1 MEWRNKISQLV
12 RIINTCIKQKR
23 CIIYIVAA
31 VALQAQFCECEELLP
46 GRAVRLAPVRAWQVL
61 FVFTNLLCK
70 GLGECVIM
78 KGEKEMTEIKFENLQ
93 ISNDYM
99 FKEVM
104 KSNKGLC
111 KILVGSIM
119 QQEIEDIFYI
129 ETEKTLQ
136 PYYDSRGIRLDV
148 ILADENHTRYNLE
161 MQARNVISKAGVA
174 LLPKRT
180 RYYQSVI
187 DMDMLKKGQDFDQ
200 LNPLVLIF
208 ICTFDFYNEGRYIY
222 TFKSRCLENL
232 ELELAND
239 VTVKLV
245 NAKGKHGKVN
255 TLLKNFLQYVMTN
268 KPVDDFTKDVERQV
282 WAVKNDKKAREE
294 YMVLQA
300 KIREHEIV
308 AFEAGEAKGRAEGLA
323 AGEAQGEANQII
335 AMVERK
341 MKAKNMTCEEAMDDL
356 DCTTKERQAYYDYI
370 NKNK

>member
-1 MEWRNKISQLV
+1 MSEN
-12 RIINTCIKQKR
+12 
-23 CIIYIVAA
+23 
-31 VALQAQFCECEELLP
+31 
-46 GRAVRLAPVRAWQVL
+46 
-61 FVFTNLLCK
+61 
-70 GLGECVIM
+70 
-78 KGEKEMTEIKFENLQ
+78 KFEDLK
-93 ISNDYM
+93 ISNDFM

-111 KILVGSIM
+111 KRLVGSIM
-119 QQEIEDIFYI
+119 QQDIEDIVYI

-187 DMDMLKKGQDFDQ
+187 DMDMLKQGENFDQ

-208 ICTFDFYNEGRYIY
+208 ICTFDFYKEGRYVY

-245 NAKGKHGKVN
+245 NAKGKHGQVN
-255 TLLKNFLQYVMTN
+255 TLLKNFLRYVMTN
-268 KPVDDFTKDVERQV
+268 EPVDDFTEDVERQV

-308 AFEAGEAKGRAEGLA
+308 AYE
-323 AGEAQGEANQII
+323 AGEAQGHAAGLAEGLAEGEAKKSRETAI
-335 AMVERK
+335 K
-341 MKAKNMTCEEAMDDL
+341 MLKKQKPLSEIKEFTDMSEEEIVRLANENGLEVIDG
-356 DCTTKERQAYYDYI
+356 
-370 NKNK
+370 

>member
-1 MEWRNKISQLV
+1 MSE
-12 RIINTCIKQKR
+12 T
-23 CIIYIVAA
+23 
-31 VALQAQFCECEELLP
+31 
-46 GRAVRLAPVRAWQVL
+46 
-61 FVFTNLLCK
+61 
-70 GLGECVIM
+70 
-78 KGEKEMTEIKFENLQ
+78 KFEDLK
-93 ISNDYM
+93 ISNDFM

-111 KILVGSIM
+111 KRLVGSIM
-119 QQEIEDIFYI
+119 QQDIEDIVYI
-129 ETEKTLQ
+129 DTEKTLQ

-187 DMDMLKKGQDFDQ
+187 DMDMLKQGENFDQ

-208 ICTFDFYNEGRYIY
+208 ICTFDFYKEGRYVY

-245 NAKGKHGKVN
+245 NAKGKHGQVN
-255 TLLKNFLQYVMTN
+255 TLLKNFLRYVMTN
-268 KPVDDFTKDVERQV
+268 EPVDDFTEDVERQV

-308 AFEAGEAKGRAEGLA
+308 AYE
-323 AGEAQGEANQII
+323 AGEAQGHAAGLAEGLAEGEAKKSRETAI
-335 AMVERK
+335 K
-341 MKAKNMTCEEAMDDL
+341 MLKKHKPLSEIKEFTDMSEEEIVRLANENGLEVIDG
-356 DCTTKERQAYYDYI
+356 
-370 NKNK
+370 

>member
-1 MEWRNKISQLV
+1 MSE
-12 RIINTCIKQKR
+12 T
-23 CIIYIVAA
+23 
-31 VALQAQFCECEELLP
+31 
-46 GRAVRLAPVRAWQVL
+46 
-61 FVFTNLLCK
+61 
-70 GLGECVIM
+70 
-78 KGEKEMTEIKFENLQ
+78 KFEDLT
-93 ISNDYM
+93 ISNDFM

-111 KILVGSIM
+111 KRLVGSIM
-119 QQEIEDIFYI
+119 QQDIEDIVYI

-187 DMDMLKKGQDFDQ
+187 DMDMLKQGENFDQ

-208 ICTFDFYNEGRYIY
+208 ICTFDFYKEGRYVY

-245 NAKGKHGKVN
+245 NAKGKHGQVN
-255 TLLKNFLQYVMTN
+255 TLLKNFLRYVMTN
-268 KPVDDFTKDVERQV
+268 EPVDDFTEDVERQV

-308 AFEAGEAKGRAEGLA
+308 AFEAGEAQGHAAGLAEGEAKGRADGLA
-323 AGEAQGEANQII
+323 EGEAKKSRETALEMLKDGEPLTKI
-335 AMVERK
+335 
-341 MKAKNMTCEEAMDDL
+341 MKYSKLAKEDILLLA
-356 DCTTKERQAYYDYI
+356 KENGIETVVA
-370 NKNK
+370 

>member
-1 MEWRNKISQLV
+1 MSE
-12 RIINTCIKQKR
+12 T
-23 CIIYIVAA
+23 
-31 VALQAQFCECEELLP
+31 
-46 GRAVRLAPVRAWQVL
+46 
-61 FVFTNLLCK
+61 
-70 GLGECVIM
+70 
-78 KGEKEMTEIKFENLQ
+78 KFEDLK
-93 ISNDYM
+93 ISNDFM

-111 KILVGSIM
+111 KRLVGSIM
-119 QQEIEDIFYI
+119 QQDIEDIVYI

-187 DMDMLKKGQDFDQ
+187 DMDMLKQGENFDQ

-208 ICTFDFYNEGRYIY
+208 ICTFDFYKEGRYVY

-245 NAKGKHGKVN
+245 NAKGKHGQVN
-255 TLLKNFLQYVMTN
+255 TLLKNFLRYVMTN
-268 KPVDDFTKDVERQV
+268 EPVDDFTEDVERQV

-308 AFEAGEAKGRAEGLA
+308 AYE
-323 AGEAQGEANQII
+323 AGEAQGHAAGLAEGLAEGEAKKSRETAI
-335 AMVERK
+335 K
-341 MKAKNMTCEEAMDDL
+341 MLKKHKPLSEIKEFTDMSEEEIVRLAKENGLEV
-356 DCTTKERQAYYDYI
+356 I
-370 NKNK
+370 NE

>member
-1 MEWRNKISQLV
+1 MMSE
-12 RIINTCIKQKR
+12 T
-23 CIIYIVAA
+23 
-31 VALQAQFCECEELLP
+31 
-46 GRAVRLAPVRAWQVL
+46 
-61 FVFTNLLCK
+61 
-70 GLGECVIM
+70 
-78 KGEKEMTEIKFENLQ
+78 KFEDLK
-93 ISNDYM
+93 ISNDFM

-111 KILVGSIM
+111 KRLVGSIM
-119 QQEIEDIFYI
+119 QQDIEDIVYI

-187 DMDMLKKGQDFDQ
+187 DMDMLKQGENFDQ

-208 ICTFDFYNEGRYIY
+208 ICTFDFYKEGRYVY

-245 NAKGKHGKVN
+245 NAKGKHGQVN
-255 TLLKNFLQYVMTN
+255 TLLKNFLRYVMTN
-268 KPVDDFTKDVERQV
+268 EPVDDFTEDVERQV

-308 AFEAGEAKGRAEGLA
+308 AYE
-323 AGEAQGEANQII
+323 AGEAQGHAAGLAEGLAEGEAKKSRETAI
-335 AMVERK
+335 K
-341 MKAKNMTCEEAMDDL
+341 MLKKQKPLSEIKEFTDMSEEEIVRLANENGLEVIDG
-356 DCTTKERQAYYDYI
+356 
-370 NKNK
+370 

>member
-1 MEWRNKISQLV
+1 
-12 RIINTCIKQKR
+12 
-23 CIIYIVAA
+23 
-31 VALQAQFCECEELLP
+31 
-46 GRAVRLAPVRAWQVL
+46 
-61 FVFTNLLCK
+61 
-70 GLGECVIM
+70 
-78 KGEKEMTEIKFENLQ
+78 MTETKFEDLK
-93 ISNDYM
+93 ISNDFM

-104 KSNKGLC
+104 KSNKELC
-111 KILVGSIM
+111 KRLVGSIM
-119 QQEIEDIFYI
+119 QQEIEDIVYI
-129 ETEKTLQ
+129 DTEKTLQ

-200 LNPLVLIF
+200 LYPLVLIF
-208 ICTFDFYNEGRYIY
+208 ICTFDFYKEGRYVY

-245 NAKGKHGKVN
+245 NAKGNQGQIN
-255 TLLKNFLQYVMTN
+255 DLLKNFLQYVMTN

-308 AFEAGEAKGRAEGLA
+308 AFEAGEAQGHAAGLAEGLA
-323 AGEAQGEANQII
+323 AGEAQGEANQIV

-341 MKAKNMTCEEAMDDL
+341 MKFKNMTCEEAMDDL
-356 DCTTKERQAYYDYI
+356 YCTPKERQAYYDYVA
-370 NKNK
+370 KSK

>member
-1 MEWRNKISQLV
+1 MSE
-12 RIINTCIKQKR
+12 T
-23 CIIYIVAA
+23 
-31 VALQAQFCECEELLP
+31 
-46 GRAVRLAPVRAWQVL
+46 
-61 FVFTNLLCK
+61 
-70 GLGECVIM
+70 
-78 KGEKEMTEIKFENLQ
+78 KFEDLK
-93 ISNDYM
+93 ISNDFM

-111 KILVGSIM
+111 KRLVGSIM
-119 QQEIEDIFYI
+119 QQDIEDIVYI

-187 DMDMLKKGQDFDQ
+187 DMDMLKKGENFDQ

-208 ICTFDFYNEGRYIY
+208 ICTFDFYKEGRYVY

-245 NAKGKHGKVN
+245 NAKGKQGQVN
-255 TLLKNFLQYVMTN
+255 DLLKNFLEYVMTN

-300 KIREHEIV
+300 KIREHEII
-308 AFEAGEAKGRAEGLA
+308 AFEAGEAQGHAAGLAEGEAKGRADGLA
-323 AGEAQGEANQII
+323 EGEAKKSRETALEMLKDGEPLTKI
-335 AMVERK
+335 
-341 MKAKNMTCEEAMDDL
+341 MKYSKLAKEDILLLA
-356 DCTTKERQAYYDYI
+356 KENGIETVVA
-370 NKNK
+370 

>member
-1 MEWRNKISQLV
+1 MSETR
-12 RIINTCIKQKR
+12 
-23 CIIYIVAA
+23 
-31 VALQAQFCECEELLP
+31 
-46 GRAVRLAPVRAWQVL
+46 
-61 FVFTNLLCK
+61 
-70 GLGECVIM
+70 
-78 KGEKEMTEIKFENLQ
+78 FEDLQ
-93 ISNDYM
+93 ISNDFM

-111 KILVGSIM
+111 KRLVGSIM
-119 QQEIEDIFYI
+119 QQDIEDIVYI

-148 ILADENHTRYNLE
+148 ILADDNHTRYNLE

-187 DMDMLKKGQDFDQ
+187 DMDMLKQGENFDQ

-208 ICTFDFYNEGRYIY
+208 ICTFDFYKEGRYVY

-245 NAKGKHGKVN
+245 NAKGKHGQVN
-255 TLLKNFLQYVMTN
+255 TLLKNFLRYVMTN
-268 KPVDDFTKDVERQV
+268 EPVDDFTEDVERQV

-308 AFEAGEAKGRAEGLA
+308 AYEAGEAQGHAAGLAEGMA
-323 AGEAQGEANQII
+323 AGEAQGELK
-335 AMVERK
+335 ERLKNVKAVMEK
-341 MKAKNMTCEEAMDDL
+341 MEVNAYEAMNIL
-356 DCTTKERQAYYDYI
+356 EIPLEEQQKLLAML
-370 NKNK
+370 

>member
-1 MEWRNKISQLV
+1 MSE
-12 RIINTCIKQKR
+12 T
-23 CIIYIVAA
+23 
-31 VALQAQFCECEELLP
+31 
-46 GRAVRLAPVRAWQVL
+46 
-61 FVFTNLLCK
+61 
-70 GLGECVIM
+70 
-78 KGEKEMTEIKFENLQ
+78 KFEDLK
-93 ISNDYM
+93 ISNDFM

-111 KILVGSIM
+111 KRLVGSIM
-119 QQEIEDIFYI
+119 QQDIEDIVYI

-187 DMDMLKKGQDFDQ
+187 DMDMLKQGENFDQ

-208 ICTFDFYNEGRYIY
+208 ICTFDFYKEGRYVY

-245 NAKGKHGKVN
+245 NAKGKHGQVN
-255 TLLKNFLQYVMTN
+255 TLLKNFLRYVMTN
-268 KPVDDFTKDVERQV
+268 EPVDDFTEDVERQV

-308 AFEAGEAKGRAEGLA
+308 AYEAGEAQGHAAGLAEGMA
-323 AGEAQGEANQII
+323 AGEAQGELK
-335 AMVERK
+335 ERLKNVKAVMEK
-341 MKAKNMTCEEAMDDL
+341 MEVNAYEAMNIL
-356 DCTTKERQAYYDYI
+356 EIPLEEQQKLLAML
-370 NKNK
+370 

>member
-1 MEWRNKISQLV
+1 MSE
-12 RIINTCIKQKR
+12 T
-23 CIIYIVAA
+23 
-31 VALQAQFCECEELLP
+31 
-46 GRAVRLAPVRAWQVL
+46 
-61 FVFTNLLCK
+61 
-70 GLGECVIM
+70 
-78 KGEKEMTEIKFENLQ
+78 KFEDLT
-93 ISNDYM
+93 ISNDFM

-111 KILVGSIM
+111 KRLVGSIM
-119 QQEIEDIFYI
+119 QQDIEDIVYI

-187 DMDMLKKGQDFDQ
+187 DMDMLKQGENFDQ

-208 ICTFDFYNEGRYIY
+208 ICTFDFYKEGRYVY

-245 NAKGKHGKVN
+245 NAKGKQGQVN
-255 TLLKNFLQYVMTN
+255 DLLKNFLEYVMTN

-308 AFEAGEAKGRAEGLA
+308 AYE
-323 AGEAQGEANQII
+323 AGEAQGHAAGLAEGLAEGEAKKSRETAI
-335 AMVERK
+335 K
-341 MKAKNMTCEEAMDDL
+341 MLKKQKPLSEIKEFTDMSEEEIVRLAKENGLEV
-356 DCTTKERQAYYDYI
+356 I
-370 NKNK
+370 NG

>member
-1 MEWRNKISQLV
+1 MSE
-12 RIINTCIKQKR
+12 T
-23 CIIYIVAA
+23 
-31 VALQAQFCECEELLP
+31 
-46 GRAVRLAPVRAWQVL
+46 
-61 FVFTNLLCK
+61 
-70 GLGECVIM
+70 
-78 KGEKEMTEIKFENLQ
+78 KFEDLK
-93 ISNDYM
+93 ISNDFM

-111 KILVGSIM
+111 KRLVGSIM
-119 QQEIEDIFYI
+119 QQDIEDIVYI

-148 ILADENHTRYNLE
+148 ILADKNHTRYNLE

-187 DMDMLKKGQDFDQ
+187 DMDMLKQGENFDQ

-208 ICTFDFYNEGRYIY
+208 ICTFDFYKEGRYVY

-245 NAKGKHGKVN
+245 NAKGKQGQVN
-255 TLLKNFLQYVMTN
+255 DLLKNFLEYVMTN

-300 KIREHEIV
+300 KIREHEII
-308 AFEAGEAKGRAEGLA
+308 AFEAGEAKKSRETALEMLKDGEPLTKIMKYSKLDKEDILLLA
-323 AGEAQGEANQII
+323 KENGIEAVVA
-335 AMVERK
+335 
-341 MKAKNMTCEEAMDDL
+341 
-356 DCTTKERQAYYDYI
+356 
-370 NKNK
+370 